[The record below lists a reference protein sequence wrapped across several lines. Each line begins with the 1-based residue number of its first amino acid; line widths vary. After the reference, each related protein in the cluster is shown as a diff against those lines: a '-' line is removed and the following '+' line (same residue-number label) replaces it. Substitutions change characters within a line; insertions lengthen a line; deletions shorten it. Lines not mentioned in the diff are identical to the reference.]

1 MSRVKVIGG
10 KTALKKKA
18 GPVVLPVKAKTSVKE
33 ATPVKAKEPKGKR
46 VTFTLAADVGRKV
59 LLAGSFTKWLEGARE
74 MTDKKGDGNYSLTVT
89 LAPGVYE
96 YKFVVDG
103 TWCADPMNN
112 DVIPNDLG
120 TFNSVKRVTE

>member
-1 MSRVKVIGG
+1 MSKVKVIGG
-10 KTALKKKA
+10 KKALKKKA
-18 GPVVLPVKAKTSVKE
+18 EPVVLPVKAKKVEKE
-33 ATPVKAKEPKGKR
+33 AAPAKAKEPKGKR
-46 VTFTLAADVGRKV
+46 VTFSLAADAGCKV
-59 LLAGSFTKWLEGARE
+59 LLAGSFTKWLDGARE

-103 TWCADPMNN
+103 TWCADPMNS